1 MEELTGRVFG
11 PYRIVAPLGEGGM
24 ASVYKAYQPSVDRY
38 VALKIL
44 PSRLVQ
50 DPEFLGR
57 FRQEAKVLASLQHPH
72 ILPVHDF
79 GESDGFTYIVMPFVS
94 AGTLAALL
102 HGQPLPLDEIRRV
115 MSQVGDALDCAHAR
129 GLVHRDVKP
138 SNILMDERGN
148 CLLADFGIAK
158 ILEGTQKFTRTGGIV
173 GTPAYMSPEQG
184 LGNPLDGRSDVYSLG
199 VVLYEMATGRPPFKA
214 ETPMAIVIKH
224 INDPLP
230 LPRSVNPQLPEA
242 VERVILKAL
251 HKRPADRYATA
262 GEMSA
267 ALSSTFPLPG
277 VPSDIVET
285 IALPSSGGTQA
296 TTIRREEPTTV
307 PSESAAAGA
316 GPPPPAEVVDPAAG
330 RDDIGS
336 RPSIAASEGAD
347 TGSAQ
352 SARSRSAV
360 AIAAALVMLA
370 VFLFWR
376 WDAPGPTVSD
386 QIADLQ
392 GPASTVAP
400 EDPAAEESV
409 AGEARPARDEAADAV
424 PAAPPITGGE
434 PSIPVDAP
442 SPVDSEPVGTLRPGE
457 PARVAAEAPA
467 LQEEDAR
474 RQAEAA
480 EAAAFVEEERRLFE
494 AEIAAR
500 DPFPDG
506 GDGTFLDRLTGFRW
520 TVESQPRSGG
530 SGWLWTEASS
540 SCEALSLA
548 GSSDWHLPSQE
559 ELDLVLRRLDLGRYA
574 WGCCTLWSSSR
585 PFGVAD
591 RLWVTLPSSPLLPP
605 QWSNEV
611 RDISGRRFTH
621 RAVCVDGA
629 SR

>member
-1 MEELTGRVFG
+1 
-11 PYRIVAPLGEGGM
+11 M

-102 HGQPLPLDEIRRV
+102 HGQPLPLDDIRRV

-158 ILEGTQKFTRTGGIV
+158 ILEGTQKFTRIGGLV

-251 HKRPADRYATA
+251 HKQPADRYATA
-262 GEMSA
+262 GEMST
-267 ALSSTFPLPG
+267 ALPSTFPLPG
-277 VPSDIVET
+277 VPSGIVET
-285 IALPSSGGTQA
+285 IALPSSGETEA
-296 TTIRREEPTTV
+296 TTILREEPTTV
-307 PSESAAAGA
+307 PAGSAAAGA

-360 AIAAALVMLA
+360 AIAAALVILA

-392 GPASTVAP
+392 GPASTAAT

-434 PSIPVDAP
+434 PSVPVDAP

-457 PARVAAEAPA
+457 PPRVAAEAPA

-500 DPFPDG
+500 DPFPYG

-530 SGWLWTEASS
+530 SEWLWTEARAAAAKRSRWPGRRTGIS
-540 SCEALSLA
+540 PLRKSWISCCGDSTSGATRGAAARCGVRAVRSALPTDS
-548 GSSDWHLPSQE
+548 GSRCPPHRCCPPS
-559 ELDLVLRRLDLGRYA
+559 GPTRYA
-574 WGCCTLWSSSR
+574 TSPAGGSR
-585 PFGVAD
+585 TVPSASMVRRD
-591 RLWVTLPSSPLLPP
+591 RES
-605 QWSNEV
+605 
-611 RDISGRRFTH
+611 
-621 RAVCVDGA
+621 
-629 SR
+629 